1 MKNNYFGKIIK
12 DLRLE
17 EGISQREL
25 GNRLNVCNQTVSFWE
40 NGQREPDL
48 DTLLKIFSS
57 IYRLPAWQRRLSPH
71 ILNFYG

>member
-1 MKNNYFGKIIK
+1 MKNNYLGKIIK

-48 DTLLKIFSS
+48 DTLLKIAKYFQVSTD
-57 IYRLPAWQRRLSPH
+57 YLLG
-71 ILNFYG
+71 NED